1 MTHYLKPINNTA
13 IVEML
18 EKEKISTG
26 GIILTRN
33 DPKEIT
39 KGRVLAIGPNCR
51 DIKEGDIILPNWNA
65 ARKNDINDETFFVIS
80 EDEIIAILD

>member
-39 KGRVLAIGPNCR
+39 KGRVLAIGPNCK